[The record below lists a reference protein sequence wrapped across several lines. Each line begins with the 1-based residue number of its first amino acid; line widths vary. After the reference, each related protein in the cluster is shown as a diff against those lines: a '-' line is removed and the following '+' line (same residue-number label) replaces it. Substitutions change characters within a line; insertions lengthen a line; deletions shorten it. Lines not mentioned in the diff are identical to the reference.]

1 MMPPQPG
8 IMPFIVCKRIGGMR
22 FNKCAYTLASKSFVK
37 ILYINIVNFNIIQYL

>member
-1 MMPPQPG
+1 MMALQRG

-37 ILYINIVNFNIIQYL
+37 ILYINIANFNTIQYL